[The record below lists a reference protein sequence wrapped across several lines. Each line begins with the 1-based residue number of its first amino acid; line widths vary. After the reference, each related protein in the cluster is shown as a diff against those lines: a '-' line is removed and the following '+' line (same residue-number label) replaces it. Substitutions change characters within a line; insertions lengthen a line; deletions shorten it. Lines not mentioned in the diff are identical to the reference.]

1 MTKSLIVVMNA
12 MLVSAL
18 VSPASAQEFG
28 TFIPMREKGSATYYV
43 TTEILG
49 LGAVDLMVDTGS
61 SYTTINEE
69 TLAVLMQQQRA
80 DYVSDLEGMLAD
92 GTRLMLPIYS
102 IQSMNIGGQCPLEDI
117 EVAVFPG
124 NTRQIL
130 GLSTLRQASP
140 FIFSMDPPQLVL
152 SNCIGRIDG
161 PADGLVP
168 SEPPAETVNPD
179 SLAAPS

>member
-1 MTKSLIVVMNA
+1 MNA

-18 VSPASAQEFG
+18 VSPAAAQEFG

-43 TTEILG
+43 SMEIHG

-61 SYTTINEE
+61 SYTTINEK
-69 TLAVLMQQQRA
+69 TLAVLVQQQRA
-80 DYVSDLEGMLAD
+80 DYLNDLEGMLAD

-102 IQSMNIGGQCPLEDI
+102 IKSMNIGGQCPLEDI

-152 SNCIGRIDG
+152 SNCIRGIDG
-161 PADGLVP
+161 PAAVIIP
-168 SEPPAETVNPD
+168 SEPAKSVNQD
-179 SLAAPS
+179 SLASPS

>member
-1 MTKSLIVVMNA
+1 MTKRLFVVTGA

-43 TTEILG
+43 TTEIHG

-92 GTRLMLPIYS
+92 WRKQLTV
-102 IQSMNIGGQCPLEDI
+102 IQSELLDPEYEHRWSVSPGGYR
-117 EVAVFPG
+117 G
-124 NTRQIL
+124 RR
-130 GLSTLRQASP
+130 LSR
-140 FIFSMDPPQLVL
+140 
-152 SNCIGRIDG
+152 
-161 PADGLVP
+161 
-168 SEPPAETVNPD
+168 
-179 SLAAPS
+179 